1 MIMNLTTNIQC
12 AKRNMLITL
21 LVVTASLFFHF
32 SVNAQTPEQWK
43 SMKGDVSVFIANDLG
58 RNGYYE
64 QKPIAELMGLMAE
77 EIGPE
82 AVVAAGDIHHFDG
95 VVSTQDP
102 LWMTNYELI
111 YAHPELMIAW
121 NPVLGNHEYR
131 GNTQAVIDY
140 RNVSRRWEMEGRY
153 YTKVY
158 EDNGVT
164 IRMILID
171 TTPLINKYHH
181 NSTYPD
187 VDAQNVEAQLKW
199 VDQTLSE
206 AKEDWVIV
214 VGHHPMYADTKKS
227 LDEQTDMQKALLPI
241 LRKYKEKVD
250 MYVSGHIHNFQHIRR
265 GNDGIDFVVNSSAS
279 LARKVN
285 PTEGTIFCSPEEGFS
300 VVSATKQQ
308 LALYM
313 IDKKGGILHEVKRSA
328 KTTK

>member
-1 MIMNLTTNIQC
+1 MNLKTNIQC

-21 LVVTASLFFHF
+21 LVVIASLFFHF

-82 AVVAAGDIHHFDG
+82 AVVAAGDIHHFEG

-140 RNVSRRWEMEGRY
+140 RNVSRRWEM
-153 YTKVY
+153 
-158 EDNGVT
+158 
-164 IRMILID
+164 
-171 TTPLINKYHH
+171 
-181 NSTYPD
+181 
-187 VDAQNVEAQLKW
+187 
-199 VDQTLSE
+199 
-206 AKEDWVIV
+206 
-214 VGHHPMYADTKKS
+214 
-227 LDEQTDMQKALLPI
+227 
-241 LRKYKEKVD
+241 
-250 MYVSGHIHNFQHIRR
+250 
-265 GNDGIDFVVNSSAS
+265 
-279 LARKVN
+279 
-285 PTEGTIFCSPEEGFS
+285 
-300 VVSATKQQ
+300 
-308 LALYM
+308 
-313 IDKKGGILHEVKRSA
+313 
-328 KTTK
+328 